1 MLTLAST
8 CLRYVVHSAFHLIQY
23 ATSVAKSLQ
32 VLTAREERVMASVET
47 GCDTLGREYRQSNH
61 VWAAVFALLMVGGI
75 LPPYPANADE
85 QFRVAP
91 VVLGYRLTSGW
102 KDTSGMLFGSPLDAI
117 QFAYEGVKIC
127 AGASHPERAYEEYQ
141 PDQYTKLFWAG
152 WYYIVTPPPQV
163 PGCDPPGSRGP
174 YRGPVSDAK
183 ITCPWGNGNYITWAY
198 QSETGYPYCVRSN
211 SEKRPNKRLP
221 DCTVGNPC
229 DPATGAKVQREVDYE
244 GTGPFPLR
252 FERTYHSQLSGAA
265 VLAPHWSPS
274 YLAHRMRPQQS
285 VYATVRY
292 PDPVAQMILGLSDA
306 WIETAIL
313 DRADGGEL
321 YFTRY
326 GGSAVWTSEPDV
338 RATFEVAAVHTFCVC
353 PMAAPSTTT
362 GTGG

>member
-163 PGCDPPGSRGP
+163 PGCDPPRQSWTLPRT
-174 YRGPVSDAK
+174 RLRREDHLPVGQRQLHHVGIS
-183 ITCPWGNGNYITWAY
+183 
-198 QSETGYPYCVRSN
+198 
-211 SEKRPNKRLP
+211 KRNRLS
-221 DCTVGNPC
+221 VLREIELGEAAEQ
-229 DPATGAKVQREVDYE
+229 ATA
-244 GTGPFPLR
+244 
-252 FERTYHSQLSGAA
+252 
-265 VLAPHWSPS
+265 
-274 YLAHRMRPQQS
+274 
-285 VYATVRY
+285 
-292 PDPVAQMILGLSDA
+292 
-306 WIETAIL
+306 
-313 DRADGGEL
+313 
-321 YFTRY
+321 
-326 GGSAVWTSEPDV
+326 
-338 RATFEVAAVHTFCVC
+338 
-353 PMAAPSTTT
+353 
-362 GTGG
+362 